1 MKTLPARPPPRPGQD
16 TAFLIRGPG
25 NPSLIKAH
33 CGSFWRNPEAIGG
46 NSGAKQPVHSP
57 CTFVKRISWR
67 KSREKEAPGPPLA
80 PSLAGRIRGKP
91 SRNLP
96 ACHRHRQRADLEAG
110 GPQKLGRAPLA
121 HLGEKPNLLPTARNT
136 TAVKKG
142 LGKSSLLPPPPTGV
156 QGNKQQERRKA
167 AEWKPVW
174 NLFSSHAL
182 SAHLSRTL
190 RVQAPCRPHYSYR
203 KKPKNQETKPPQ
215 VGRHILG

>member
-121 HLGEKPNLLPTARNT
+121 HLGKKPNLLPTARNT
-136 TAVKKG
+136 TALLKRAWGRVASCPHPPRASKAINSRKG
-142 LGKSSLLPPPPTGV
+142 GRRPSGSRSGTYLAVMLFLLI
-156 QGNKQQERRKA
+156 
-167 AEWKPVW
+167 
-174 NLFSSHAL
+174 FHAL
-182 SAHLSRTL
+182 CESRHLAGLTIL
-190 RVQAPCRPHYSYR
+190 TGKNPKTKKQNPR
-203 KKPKNQETKPPQ
+203 KWED
-215 VGRHILG
+215 IS